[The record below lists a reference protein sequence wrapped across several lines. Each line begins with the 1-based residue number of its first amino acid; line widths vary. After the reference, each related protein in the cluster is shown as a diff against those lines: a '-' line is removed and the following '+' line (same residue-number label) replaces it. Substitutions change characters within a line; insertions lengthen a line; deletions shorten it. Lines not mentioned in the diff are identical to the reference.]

1 MMVSKI
7 AQNSFSRKLGK
18 NLLTFLFSKEGEKI
32 YKKNRIKISEHR
44 LEVES

>member
-18 NLLTFLFSKEGEKI
+18 NLLTFLFLKEGRKKLQEK
-32 YKKNRIKISEHR
+32 
-44 LEVES
+44 